1 VADVGV
7 KSEYAALVREAANG
21 DLHAMEQLLAR
32 AQESAYRFGLRVCG
46 DSEDAEDAMQEALL
60 KTYQHVHQ
68 IDHPGAFR
76 TWLYAT
82 VRHACLMNRRRR
94 AGEPAALESVEQG
107 GANTARATIA
117 DVADPSRGVDQQLID
132 NWMRGRIR
140 EAIRSLPAPLRT
152 VVLLRELEE
161 LSTKDVVAL
170 TGLSESNV
178 KTRLHRAHLLL
189 RQRLAHSF

>member
-1 VADVGV
+1 
-7 KSEYAALVREAANG
+7 
-21 DLHAMEQLLAR
+21 
-32 AQESAYRFGLRVCG
+32 
-46 DSEDAEDAMQEALL
+46 
-60 KTYQHVHQ
+60 
-68 IDHPGAFR
+68 
-76 TWLYAT
+76 
-82 VRHACLMNRRRR
+82 MNRRRH
-94 AGEPAALESVEQG
+94 AGEPAALDSVGQG

-161 LSTKDVVAL
+161 LSTKDVAAL

-189 RQRLAHSF
+189 RQRLPHSF